1 MPVAGGV
8 EFFGEN
14 ELEHTI
20 SRDVF
25 TDADRAAVLE
35 GFGYHRDMVGNLRGL
50 YISLDIAG
58 QLADIADDHPF
69 KQFLRDTRAGTV
81 AHRGGDVSVGGFQEG
96 KTRFQIAQIDEWIE
110 RSNLSIGEPGYI
122 SQEALRYGI
131 DYISKFSDDLA
142 TGLVKD
148 ADGRPVGVLGG
159 PNTQAMFAEAFD
171 R

>member
-1 MPVAGGV
+1 MKRAPRSLQHHVLYRKYNGQDS
-8 EFFGEN
+8 E
-14 ELEHTI
+14 I
-20 SRDVF
+20 S
-25 TDADRAAVLE
+25 ALL
-35 GFGYHRDMVGNLRGL
+35 GKCGLRGL

-122 SQEALRYGI
+122 SQE
-131 DYISKFSDDLA
+131 
-142 TGLVKD
+142 
-148 ADGRPVGVLGG
+148 GV
-159 PNTQAMFAEAFD
+159 TT
-171 R
+171 RK

>member
-69 KQFLRDTRAGTV
+69 KAVSARYSRRYCCTPRRRCIGRRISRKARQDFRLLKSMNGSSDQISPLVSRAIFLKKLCVTA
-81 AHRGGDVSVGGFQEG
+81 
-96 KTRFQIAQIDEWIE
+96 
-110 RSNLSIGEPGYI
+110 SII
-122 SQEALRYGI
+122 SASSAMTLRQGW
-131 DYISKFSDDLA
+131 
-142 TGLVKD
+142 
-148 ADGRPVGVLGG
+148 
-159 PNTQAMFAEAFD
+159 
-171 R
+171 